1 MKAMKMP
8 LKYLVRIS
16 IVVLLITSMS
26 SCQSWHEAKEV
37 IAKAD
42 SLLANGVIMR
52 DTAAL
57 AATIRTLDNPVGR
70 MCEREQ
76 LVKAYYLM
84 GRNLDDYSHNFS
96 DAAEY
101 YIKADRLKTK
111 DYVLRGRINS
121 CMGYICKQDSCF
133 KEALVFYERSSKS
146 FKASGNEWYY
156 AHNLLNV
163 AEQYVNL
170 REYDKADSVLSIA
183 ETYNI
188 DSAYYASQLDIKAMK
203 FYNQQ
208 MYDSALV
215 CLLSIKDYQRNIED
229 RCFSYL
235 ILARCYN
242 KSDNLENAKVY
253 AEYVYN
259 NSNIPSYRSNV
270 CYVLMQISKK
280 ECNIDDLSNYSHTRE
295 DEDRK
300 LRTDNESC
308 AQATMNLKTY
318 LHNPYPSKRITY
330 YILVLCAL
338 LSLLGGLAYWLY
350 SRYYLT
356 MQMHTDTLQMHEKE
370 KLDRRDTYLNRVCN
384 HSIYFIKADVWKND
398 QQLRE
403 LANLHFSDMF
413 TRLRDTYH
421 LSDQEIKICLMILLE
436 YSREQMANLLYLQPN
451 TIGKA
456 KNKIAKDL
464 ATAPAKLR
472 DFLIDFL
479 SL

>member
-1 MKAMKMP
+1 
-8 LKYLVRIS
+8 
-16 IVVLLITSMS
+16 MS
-26 SCQSWHEAKEV
+26 SCQSWREAKEV
-37 IAKAD
+37 LVEAD

-57 AATIRTLDNPVGR
+57 ATVIQKLDNPIGR
-70 MCEREQ
+70 IFKKDK
-76 LVKAYYLM
+76 LAKAYYLM
-84 GRNLDDYSHNFS
+84 GRNLDDNYHEFA
-96 DAAEY
+96 DAADY

-121 CMGYICKQDSCF
+121 CMGYLCKQDSCF
-133 KEALVFYERSSKS
+133 EEALVFYERANVAFAKT
-146 FKASGNEWYY
+146 GNDKRY
-156 AHNLLNV
+156 ANGLISI

-170 REYDKADSVLSIA
+170 NEYDKADSVLCLA
-183 ETYNI
+183 GDYEM
-188 DSAYYASQLDIKAMK
+188 DSAYYADIVDIKAMAL
-203 FYNQQ
+203 YNQQ
-208 MYDSALV
+208 LYDSALV
-215 CLLSIKDYQRNIED
+215 YLLSIKDYPRNIEA

-242 KSDNLENAKVY
+242 KSDDLENAKVY
-253 AEYVYN
+253 AEYVYK
-259 NSNIPSYRSNV
+259 NSNNPSYRSNV
-270 CYVLMQISKK
+270 CYVLMQISQK

-318 LHNPYPSKRITY
+318 LYNPYPTRRITY
-330 YILVLCAL
+330 YIFALCAL
-338 LSLLGGLAYWLY
+338 LCLLGGLAYWLY
-350 SRYYLT
+350 KRYLLT
-356 MQMHTDTLQMHEKE
+356 MQMHTDTLQIHENE
-370 KLDRRDTYLNRVCN
+370 KMERRDAYLKRVCN
-384 HSIYFIKADVWKND
+384 HSIHFMKPDIWKND
-398 QQLRE
+398 QRLRE

-436 YSREQMANLLYLQPN
+436 YSREKMANLLYLQPN
-451 TIGKA
+451 TISKA

-464 ATAPAKLR
+464 ATTSVHLR

-479 SL
+479 SI